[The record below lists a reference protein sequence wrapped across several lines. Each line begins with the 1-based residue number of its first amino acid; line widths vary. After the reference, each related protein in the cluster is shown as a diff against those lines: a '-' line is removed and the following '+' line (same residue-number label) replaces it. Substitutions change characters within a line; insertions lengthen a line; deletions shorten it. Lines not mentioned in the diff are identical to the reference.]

1 MMTKKKWR
9 PSPPLIVTLT
19 ALVVIAGM
27 LLAGWLNARR
37 YRVKA
42 RVEIT
47 EPMIEDQTVLAS
59 TAGNA
64 IDLPDGEV
72 AKTAARVREAT
83 GLLMGLAMV
92 AVTEQMNNRS
102 PVSAE
107 ALIELM
113 TKRNLIPPGVHQISA
128 KGALVSER
136 ATIYLRYRPAP
147 LCIEVA
153 SIGTEHANG
162 PAVIARLAAGG
173 DDNSGAVLLIAKTAE
188 APMPAPFAPLSQ
200 IIAAGWNVEPLRE
213 RPFTPEEIE
222 QLNAW
227 ARQYAATGKS
237 FVQ

>member
-47 EPMIEDQTVLAS
+47 EPMIGDQTAMAA
-59 TAGNA
+59 TPGNT

-113 TKRNLIPPGVHQISA
+113 AKRNLLPPGIRQISA
-128 KGALVSER
+128 KGALVSDR
-136 ATIYLRYRPAP
+136 AMIYLRYRPAP
-147 LCIEVA
+147 LGIEVA
-153 SIGTEHANG
+153 SIGSERADG

-173 DDNSGAVLLIAKTAE
+173 DDNSGAVLLIARKAE
-188 APMPAPFAPLSQ
+188 APLPVPFAPLSQ

-213 RPFTPEEIE
+213 RLFTPEEIE

-227 ARQYAATGKS
+227 ARQYTATGK
-237 FVQ
+237 